1 MTGFKALNNKNGI
14 ALFVVLWMVA
24 LLAVIV
30 GEFCHA
36 MRTEINITRNF
47 KESAESYYIA
57 LAGINRAVAELLI
70 REHSKPELVTPE
82 ENAYETDE
90 IEWRVG
96 ADIAP
101 VLFGSGAYKVIITNE
116 SGKININK
124 ADKNTLMMLLN
135 AFDIDEKEKDVIT
148 DSILDWRDKD
158 NLHHLNGVEDD
169 YYLSLDPPYECK
181 DSEFDA
187 VEELLLVK
195 GVTEKIFYD
204 GLESMVTVYSETD
217 KININAASEMM
228 LLSMPRMTESAAREI
243 IEYRGSQEIKS
254 LSELNEII
262 GPDIYAGIKS
272 YISLKMSPFYA
283 IKSFGGITGSSIKE
297 GIEALIKTDAASD
310 KGYRM
315 IRWTDSVEDQFVF

>member
-1 MTGFKALNNKNGI
+1 MTGFKTLNNKNGI

-47 KESAESYYIA
+47 KESAEGYYIA

-70 REHSKPELVTPE
+70 REHSKPEVLPPE
-82 ENAYETDE
+82 EETAETDE
-90 IEWRVG
+90 REWRVG
-96 ADIAP
+96 ATISP
-101 VLFGSGAYKVIITNE
+101 VNFGTGEYKVIITNE

-124 ADKNTLMMLLN
+124 ANKKMLLMLLN
-135 AFDIDEKEKDVIT
+135 AFDIDENEKDVIT
-148 DSILDWRDKD
+148 DSILDWRDKND
-158 NLHHLNGVEDD
+158 LHHLNGAEDD

-181 DSEFDA
+181 DADFDA

-195 GVTEKIFYD
+195 GVTEEIFYG
-204 GLESMVTVYSETD
+204 GLESMVTIYSETD
-217 KININAASEMM
+217 KININAASEKM
-228 LLSMPRMTESAAREI
+228 LLSIPGMTEPAAQEI
-243 IEYRGSQEIKS
+243 IKYRGEKEIKRI
-254 LSELNEII
+254 SEINDII
-262 GPDIYAGIKS
+262 DSDIYLSIKS

-283 IKSFGGITGSSIKE
+283 IESFGGITGSSIKE
-297 GIEALIKTDAASD
+297 GVGALIKIDGASD
-310 KGYRM
+310 KGYRI